1 MLLVSPVL
9 FAAPLVLLGS
19 FLLLQTLR
27 IRFVFDSE
35 AFEVKTKPL
44 DALFDSGLGSTGENF
59 AVGGEN
65 RCSMDNEC
73 RGDRTCNSSG
83 WCEGPSN
90 CPSILYATEDD
101 FMLLENE
108 VSTLEGQV

>member
-1 MLLVSPVL
+1 MKITLTLACVL
-9 FAAPLVLLGS
+9 AAN
-19 FLLLQTLR
+19 
-27 IRFVFDSE
+27 
-35 AFEVKTKPL
+35 AM
-44 DALFDSGLGSTGENF
+44 ALNCSIDESMN
-59 AVGGEN
+59 VGGEN